1 MKTITKFSFGLL
13 ISTALTGV
21 ALAQTPTSTPVTTT
35 KTTTT
40 KTTTT
45 NVVPVA
51 TPTPATVTPATT
63 TTTTM
68 KTDVV
73 QNADGTY
80 SVIEY
85 PVGKEVVVEFMP
97 SDKAMTAKGL
107 ARVLRTGEETTI
119 NFDLNGLD
127 ASSNYFAYAVD
138 PAGNTTFLGPITA
151 ENGIAKTSFKTP
163 SNQFMLVL
171 SPTEG
176 LTSIAADTAVAFRSA
191 VPKGFAVVNNRA
203 TTTVEEGK
211 QVAQTQTVDS
221 TYSVPLLGV
230 SSFKKGETEIRV
242 NFSGELEGLKG
253 KAYIDSS
260 KEGVSKIKMRFDDMK
275 MAPKEKRYVLW
286 AVSPAKEYTK
296 IGQVINTG
304 KRQESE
310 IRGETALADFG
321 LFVTVEDKDVLQP
334 TSRIFSAFSIK

>member
-1 MKTITKFSFGLL
+1 MKTTTKFSFGLL

-21 ALAQTPTSTPVTTT
+21 AFAQTPTSTPVKTTE
-35 KTTTT
+35 TTTT
-40 KTTTT
+40 KTTIT
-45 NVVPVA
+45 
-51 TPTPATVTPATT
+51 TPATPATEVITATPATT

-73 QNADGTY
+73 QNSDGSY

-97 SDKAMTAKGL
+97 TDTAMTAKGL
-107 ARVLRTGEETTI
+107 ARVMRMGEETTI

-127 ASSNYFAYAVD
+127 ASSNYYAYAVD
-138 PAGNTTFLGPITA
+138 PAGNTTFLGPIVA
-151 ENGIAKTSFKTP
+151 ENGVAKTSFKTP

-176 LTSIAADTAVAFRSA
+176 LTSIGTDTKVAFRSA
-191 VPKGFAVVNNRA
+191 VPKGFAVVNNRP
-203 TTTVEEGK
+203 TTTIAEGK
-211 QVAQTQTVDS
+211 QVAETQGVDS
-221 TYSVPLLGV
+221 TYEVPLLGV
-230 SSFKKGETEIRV
+230 SGFKKGETEIRV
-242 NFSGELEGLKG
+242 NFSGDLEGLKG
-253 KAYIDSS
+253 KAYIDSG

-286 AVSPAKEYTK
+286 AVSPTKEYTK

-334 TSRIFSAFSIK
+334 TSRIFSVFSTK

>member
-45 NVVPVA
+45 KVVPVA

-97 SDKAMTAKGL
+97 TDKAMTAKGN
-107 ARVLRTGEETTI
+107 ARVMRMGEETTVD
-119 NFDLNGLD
+119 FDLSGLD
-127 ASSNYFAYAVD
+127 ASSSYYAYAVD
-138 PAGNTTFLGPITA
+138 PSGKTTFLGPITA
-151 ENGIAKTSFKTP
+151 ENGMAKTSFKTP
-163 SNQFMLVL
+163 MNQFMLVL

-176 LTSIAADTAVAFRSA
+176 LTSVANDTPIAFRSA

-203 TTTVEEGK
+203 TSTVTEGK
-211 QVAQTQTVDS
+211 QVAGSAEVAS
-221 TYSVPLLGV
+221 TYEVPLLGV
-230 SSFKKGETEIRV
+230 SGFKKGETEIRV

-286 AVSPAKEYTK
+286 AVSPTKEYTK

-310 IRGETALADFG
+310 IRGETALKDFG

-334 TSRIFSAFSIK
+334 TSKIFSAFSIK